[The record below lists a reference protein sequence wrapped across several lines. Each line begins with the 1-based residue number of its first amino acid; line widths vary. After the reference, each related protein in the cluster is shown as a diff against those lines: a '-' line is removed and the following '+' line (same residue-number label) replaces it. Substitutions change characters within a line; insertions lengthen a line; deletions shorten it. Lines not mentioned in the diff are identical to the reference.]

1 MFKAILEINDLPFA
15 VRSSSRYI
23 CKKCMDTLKRRNC
36 IRLKIKELDREL
48 LETHRQACFR
58 QNICLKIKFGGSS
71 QEEGDISMHPT
82 KIIAA
87 ESEARDVS
95 SQADNIIYSSER
107 NAANDHDARDC
118 TTEVYIRVNW
128 KSQTRERKLPPFLQT
143 LGKKLLSG
151 TFKQIL

>member
-1 MFKAILEINDLPFA
+1 MN
-15 VRSSSRYI
+15 
-23 CKKCMDTLKRRNC
+23 TLKRRNG

-58 QNICLKIKFGGSS
+58 QNICLKMKFGGSS
-71 QEEGDISMHPT
+71 QEEGAIGMHPT
-82 KIIAA
+82 KTILLLNLK
-87 ESEARDVS
+87 
-95 SQADNIIYSSER
+95 QGTSER

-143 LGKKLLSG
+143 LGKMLSRG